1 MQLLIGS
8 VHVFF
13 GFWMLLSIPSIV
25 PLFGSTAFQAE
36 IIYGW
41 YTVVFGLLTLIFTYP
56 LWMGKKWGLLGTIG
70 VSTFVVVADSLT
82 VLDLPSVPGIPKF
95 AAAFE
100 ITYSLLIV
108 IYLLQRGL
116 KRKATKSN
124 QIKH

>member
-1 MQLLIGS
+1 L
-8 VHVFF
+8 VHCGLWVADS
-13 GFWMLLSIPSIV
+13 GFHVSALD
-25 PLFGSTAFQAE
+25 
-36 IIYGW
+36 
-41 YTVVFGLLTLIFTYP
+41 
-56 LWMGKKWGLLGTIG
+56 GKKMGLLGTIG

-116 KRKATKSN
+116 KRKAAKSN
-124 QIKH
+124 HVKH